1 MGCYGI
7 GVSRI
12 VGLLAE
18 YFADDKGLV
27 WPEGVAPFDVCLVQ
41 IGTEAEVKKECQS
54 LYTTLTSKG
63 IEVLWDD
70 RNERP
75 GVKFADADLLG
86 IPNRLVV
93 SKNTVTNDNCEIKKR
108 TLPEVKLVSRN
119 NAIKSLA
126 L

>member
-1 MGCYGI
+1 
-7 GVSRI
+7 
-12 VGLLAE
+12 
-18 YFADDKGLV
+18 
-27 WPEGVAPFDVCLVQ
+27 VAPFDVCLVQ